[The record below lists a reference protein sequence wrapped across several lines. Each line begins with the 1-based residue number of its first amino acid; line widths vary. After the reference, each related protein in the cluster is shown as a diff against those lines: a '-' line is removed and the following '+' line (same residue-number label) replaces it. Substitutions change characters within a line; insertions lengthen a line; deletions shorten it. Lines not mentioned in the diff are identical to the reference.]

1 MDLKELRTK
10 NAEELGR
17 LLAEAERDERELRRK
32 ITLRSVPK
40 TADALKSRRL
50 IAQIKTVLAEQTRS
64 TNV

>member
-10 NAEELGR
+10 NSEELGR

-32 ITLRSVPK
+32 LALRSHPK

-50 IAQIKTVLAEQTRS
+50 IAQIKTVLAEQMRS

>member
-10 NAEELGR
+10 NGDELAR

-32 ITLRSVPK
+32 LTLRSYPK
-40 TADALKSRRL
+40 TAEALKSRRL

-64 TNV
+64 TTV